1 MTDKI
6 QVKDA
11 KLNADVVGQGP
22 PLVFLHG
29 LGMDMSVFD
38 GLIHR
43 FPDHKIIRFDLR
55 GQGQSSVP
63 DGPYTMGGLI
73 TDTEAVLDHYNARDA
88 VVVGMSMG
96 GMIAQ
101 GLAVK
106 RLDLVR
112 GLVLCG
118 SAAKFG
124 QAAPWHAR
132 AATARTKGMA
142 ALVDETL
149 ARWNAPDG
157 DAPAHALARTRFI
170 AANPEGYAATCEAIA
185 GTDFYTP
192 TSGLRLA
199 TLGLCGDRDKS
210 TPPDLV
216 RETTGLIRGSK
227 FQLIRGAGHVAP
239 ETHADVV
246 AGHLGEFLIA
256 IGHI

>member
-6 QVKDA
+6 QVKGA
-11 KLNADVVGQGP
+11 ALNAQAVGKGP
-22 PLVFLHG
+22 TIVFLHG
-29 LGMDMSVFD
+29 LGMDMTAFN

-43 FPDHKIIRFDLR
+43 FPDHQIIRFDLR

-73 TDTEAVLDHYNARDA
+73 ADTEAVLDHYGARNT
-88 VVVGMSMG
+88 VVFGLSMG

-112 GLVLCG
+112 GMVLCAA
-118 SAAKFG
+118 AAKFG
-124 QAAPWHAR
+124 QADPWHAR
-132 AATARTKGMA
+132 AATARTKGMT

-149 ARWNAPDG
+149 TRWNAKDG
-157 DAPAHALARTRFI
+157 DEHARTRFI
-170 AANPEGYAATCEAIA
+170 AANPEGYAASCEAVA

-192 TSGLRLA
+192 TSGLRLP

-216 RETTGLIRGSK
+216 RETTDLIPGSK
-227 FQLIRGAGHVAP
+227 FQLIHGAGHVAP

-246 AGHLGEFLIA
+246 AGHLCEFLIG